1 MAKNVIISTPRGT
14 VYTVDSHTSRSLLK
28 NQQRGQTVTA
38 RLSWNRSFSNRFS
51 SQYSKA
57 QKFVDSEVLRG
68 CSALVPF
75 QTGAL
80 QKSGVLGTDV
90 GSGEVA
96 WIAPYAHDQYYNTPQ
111 TRGYDPNRGAYWFER
126 WKASDGGRTIK
137 QAKKLAGGG

>member
-1 MAKNVIISTPRGT
+1 MAKNVIVSTPRGQILGDG
-14 VYTVDSHTSRSLLK
+14 VSKAQLV
-28 NQQRGQTVTA
+28 
-38 RLSWNRSFSNRFS
+38 WNRSFSNRFS
-51 SQYSKA
+51 NQYSEA

-80 QKSGVLGTDV
+80 QKSGILGTDV

-96 WIAPYAHDQYYNTPQ
+96 WIAPYAHEQYYETPQ
-111 TRGYDPNRGAYWFER
+111 TRSYDANRGAYWFER

>member
-1 MAKNVIISTPRGT
+1 MAKKVIVSTPRGEILGDG
-14 VYTVDSHTSRSLLK
+14 VSRAQL
-28 NQQRGQTVTA
+28 V
-38 RLSWNRSFSNRFS
+38 WNPGFSSRFS

-111 TRGYDPNRGAYWFER
+111 TRGYDANRGAYWFER

>member
-1 MAKNVIISTPRGT
+1 MAKKVIISTPRGT
-14 VYTVDSHTSRSLLK
+14 VYTIASNTSRSLLK

-80 QKSGVLGTDV
+80 QKSGVLGTEV

-96 WIAPYAHDQYYNTPQ
+96 WIAPYAHDQYYNTPR
-111 TRGYDPNRGAYWFER
+111 TRGYDANRGAYWFER
-126 WKASDGGRTIK
+126 WKASEAKRVLSA
-137 QAKKLAGGG
+137 AKKRAGGG

>member
-1 MAKNVIISTPRGT
+1 MAKNIIAANERGAI
-14 VYTVDSHTSRSLLK
+14 SLDK
-28 NQQRGQTVTA
+28 NGKAQ
-38 RLSWNRSFSNRFS
+38 LIWNPGFS
-51 SQYSKA
+51 SRFTQQYSKA
-57 QKFVDSEVLRG
+57 QKFVDNEVLRG

-80 QKSGVLGTDV
+80 QKSGILGTEV

-96 WIAPYAHDQYYNTPQ
+96 WIAPYAHDQYYNTPR
-111 TRGYDPNRGAYWFER
+111 TRGYDANRGAYWFER